1 VCLNGL
7 LTDIPDG
14 KTRQSD
20 DQHNDGGASDEET
33 MASVMETWAFSVP
46 CAA

>member
-1 VCLNGL
+1 VFLKGL
-7 LTDIPDG
+7 LTGMPDG

-33 MASVMETWAFSVP
+33 MASVKETWAFSVP